1 MAKSFRMPGPD
12 RYEVNARLKP
22 ALFTVLPLL
31 ILPAAWLPEVW
42 TALGGLSA
50 LLVTCGVTVLMAQ
63 IARQRGRKL
72 QAANPDL
79 GPDSSAAL
87 LSHASDVID
96 PMTKAR
102 YHKFLAEQGLAVP
115 AAEEEAVTGLAP
127 YKACVTW
134 LLAATRDKQRF
145 HLLAEENIAYGYR
158 RNLLALKPVA
168 VTVLAVALVI
178 NSSVLAIRWPELDT
192 RYWIGGA
199 VEVGF
204 LGIAAAWLLAVRPSF
219 VADAS
224 RSFGERLLAACDE
237 LRRVEPVKKRAA
249 KPS

>member
-1 MAKSFRMPGPD
+1 MAKPFRMPGPD

-22 ALFTVLPLL
+22 ALFCVLPLL
-31 ILPAAWLPEVW
+31 VLPAAWLPEVW

-72 QAANPDL
+72 QAKRPDL
-79 GPDSSAAL
+79 GPDSSATL
-87 LSHASDVID
+87 LSHADGVID

-102 YHKFLAEQGLAVP
+102 YHKFLATQGLTLP
-115 AAEEEAVTGLAP
+115 TAAEEAATGPAP

-134 LLAATRDKQRF
+134 LLAETRDKERF

-158 RNLLALKPVA
+158 RNLFALKPIA
-168 VTVLAVALVI
+168 LTVLAVALAI
-178 NSSVLAIRWPELDT
+178 NTTAVVVRWAAVDT
-192 RYWIGGA
+192 RYWIGA
-199 VEVGF
+199 AAEVG
-204 LGIAAAWLLAVRPSF
+204 LIGVMAAWLLAVRPAF

-237 LRRVEPVKKRAA
+237 IPQRQTNKSKRR
-249 KPS
+249 